1 MHASEPR
8 VPSPEPRVPGRSPWL
23 RNQIAVTTV
32 AFVGF
37 TGYTLV
43 MPFLSLYVRELG
55 VTDDAEVALWTG
67 LALGATPAITA
78 LCAPFWGRVGDR
90 FGNKILVQRSLLSFI
105 FVMVAMAYVT
115 RAWQLVALRAVQ
127 GIVAGYGGVTISMV
141 AQSAPRDRMTHA
153 IGLVQTAQ
161 RMGPAVGPVIG
172 GILAGIVGMRGSFFV
187 AAGIYAVAFTL
198 LTVMYREPPRGEPG
212 RRVNEALVAFGNI
225 LAFENFLLLMGVI
238 FCLMLVDR
246 LFGPILPLHLERL
259 GYGHNPAR
267 VSGLLFSVL
276 AVSGALGHGLAAT
289 LLRRMSARA
298 AIATAAVAGAGGLVG
313 FAAGASLWVLVP
325 TMALVGLGLGT
336 AQTAAFSAAGAVIPA
351 DAHGVSFGFLT
362 SASLIGSAVSPVLSG
377 LVVGHSFT
385 VVFAAGAITLLGLA
399 LAVRRVMV
407 ERDLQIEQSPVVEE

>member
-1 MHASEPR
+1 
-8 VPSPEPRVPGRSPWL
+8 
-23 RNQIAVTTV
+23 
-32 AFVGF
+32 
-37 TGYTLV
+37 
-43 MPFLSLYVRELG
+43 
-55 VTDDAEVALWTG
+55 
-67 LALGATPAITA
+67 
-78 LCAPFWGRVGDR
+78 
-90 FGNKILVQRSLLSFI
+90 
-105 FVMVAMAYVT
+105 
-115 RAWQLVALRAVQ
+115 
-127 GIVAGYGGVTISMV
+127 
-141 AQSAPRDRMTHA
+141 
-153 IGLVQTAQ
+153 
-161 RMGPAVGPVIG
+161 
-172 GILAGIVGMRGSFFV
+172 
-187 AAGIYAVAFTL
+187 
-198 LTVMYREPPRGEPG
+198 
-212 RRVNEALVAFGNI
+212 VAFGNI